1 MMKTDLRSWLN
12 DVEAHGEL
20 KTVEGADWNKEI
32 GTVVELNAKARGPA
46 LLFDKIRD
54 YPAGFRLLAGA
65 MSSAK
70 RLSLTLGMPLGHEG
84 LDLIRSMKDKMR
96 GWSDEL
102 DEFPPMPVKDGAIF
116 QNVDEGE
123 RVNLLKFP
131 APLWHHDDGGRYIGT
146 GSVAIMRER
155 NGDWVNLGTYRVMI
169 HDEKSTGIFIA
180 PGHHGRIIMES
191 YWKAGEPCPIAISAG
206 HHPVFLFAG
215 SFSLPPRVPEYN
227 YVGSV
232 LHERIPVVA
241 GRLTPRSAA
250 AGVQRNRSGG
260 FPLSQRAKERRQVR
274 RMAGLPCQRCQAGT
288 GHPSKGGLLSQRS
301 DYLVYGRGG
310 RRTTAPTG
318 IRSSN
323 RPIFGSCSSAPESAA
338 SPACTGR
345 SRAPPIF

>member
-1 MMKTDLRSWLN
+1 MKTDLRSWLT

-20 KTVEGADWNKEI
+20 KTVDGADWNKEI

-46 LLFDKIRD
+46 LLFDNIKD

-70 RLSLTLGMPLGHEG
+70 RLSLTLGMPPDVEG
-84 LDLIRSMKDKMR
+84 LELIRSMKDKMR

-169 HDEKSTGIFIA
+169 
-180 PGHHGRIIMES
+180 P
-191 YWKAGEPCPIAISAG
+191 
-206 HHPVFLFAG
+206 
-215 SFSLPPRVPEYN
+215 
-227 YVGSV
+227 
-232 LHERIPVVA
+232 
-241 GRLTPRSAA
+241 
-250 AGVQRNRSGG
+250 
-260 FPLSQRAKERRQVR
+260 
-274 RMAGLPCQRCQAGT
+274 
-288 GHPSKGGLLSQRS
+288 
-301 DYLVYGRGG
+301 
-310 RRTTAPTG
+310 
-318 IRSSN
+318 
-323 RPIFGSCSSAPESAA
+323 
-338 SPACTGR
+338 
-345 SRAPPIF
+345 